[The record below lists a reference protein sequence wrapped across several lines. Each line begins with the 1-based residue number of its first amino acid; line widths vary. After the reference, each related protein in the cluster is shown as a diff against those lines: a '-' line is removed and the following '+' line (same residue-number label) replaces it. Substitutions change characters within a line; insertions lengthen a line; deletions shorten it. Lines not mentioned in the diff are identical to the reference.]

1 MSDGIMREKRT
12 RPHEH
17 PTGPTCKHA
26 GGLLSCRAGVSCL
39 PAGLEG
45 ALPQAA
51 VDHSPDQ
58 QMNVV
63 RHVLECGH
71 TTCTPPAVVYRPQ
84 QEEALAW
91 RGDTFGL
98 DVVARIG
105 A

>member
-1 MSDGIMREKRT
+1 VDFS
-12 RPHEH
+12 
-17 PTGPTCKHA
+17 
-26 GGLLSCRAGVSCL
+26 
-39 PAGLEG
+39 PAEQECPVCQQ
-45 ALPQAA
+45 ALKERYHKPRWIIRL
-51 VDHSPDQ
+51 DQ